1 MQSTVKIALLAL
13 LLSVPG
19 LLPSADKD
27 GNWTL
32 TFADE
37 FNGTE
42 LDLSRWTPHDP
53 WGRVRDRQLQ
63 AYAPEALTVSGGQLH
78 IVAQLAKRMA
88 ANQLPVRYDGKDR
101 EYVSGIISTFG
112 TFSQTYGRFEIRCR
126 VPAGR
131 GLRSGFLLMPVP
143 LAPLPEIE
151 VFQTIGSSPSK
162 VFFANRWGTE
172 QTERSF
178 GDSFI
183 GPDLSAG
190 FHTLSIEWERDRIS
204 WSIDGK
210 EKFQSVDGVPRQPM
224 YLLLD
229 LAVGGNLAK
238 APDASTAFPASFD
251 IDYIH
256 VYSRQ

>member
-1 MQSTVKIALLAL
+1 MQPALKTAL
-13 LLSVPG
+13 LL
-19 LLPSADKD
+19 LLASLPLLLLSAEND

-53 WGRVRDRQLQ
+53 WGHVRDRQLQ

-78 IVAQLAKRMA
+78 IVAQVAQVAR
-88 ANQLPVRYDGKDR
+88 RDGKDR

-112 TFSQTYGRFEIRCR
+112 TFSQTYGRFEIRCK

-131 GLRSGFLLMPVP
+131 GLRSGFLLLPVP
-143 LAPLPEIE
+143 LAPLPEID
-151 VFQTIGSSPSK
+151 VFQTIGSSPAQ

-183 GPDLSAG
+183 GPNLSAG
-190 FHTLSIEWERDRIS
+190 FHTLSIEWGRDRII
-204 WSIDGK
+204 WFIDGK

-224 YLLLD
+224 YMLLD
-229 LAVGGNLAK
+229 LAVGGNLAR

-256 VYSRQ
+256 VYQRS